1 MSGSRRTRSP
11 TLQTLAAHWRTY
23 ARATQEPLY
32 ALLFLFP
39 LVGIYEFGTLMLRT
53 LVGDG
58 EQLVA
63 HGLIFGFLS
72 LFGAQAAW
80 LPGAALVLT
89 LLIWHVLTRRPWQ
102 IHGWVLPAMLVE
114 SVITAVPLLILTR
127 LPHSAG
133 WGGADL
139 PRDVVLSIGAGLY
152 EELVFRV
159 YLIIGL
165 HALLADVLHVQR
177 RVSLAVSVAA
187 AALLFAACH
196 FRPIG
201 VETFALGSFVARV
214 AAGVYLAVL
223 FLGRGLG
230 VAVGCHA
237 THNLV
242 VLLARS
248 AAG

>member
-1 MSGSRRTRSP
+1 MSIARRLHLPSRQR
-11 TLQTLAAHWRTY
+11 AAAVWHVYW
-23 ARATQEPLY
+23 RATQEPLY
-32 ALLFLFP
+32 SLLFLFP
-39 LVGIYEFGTLMLRT
+39 LVGVYEFGALMLRT
-53 LVGDG
+53 LIGDG

-89 LLIWHVLTRRPWQ
+89 LLVWHWLARRPWQ
-102 IHGWVLPAMLVE
+102 IHGWVLPAMLME
-114 SVITAVPLLILTR
+114 SLTTAVPLLILTR
-127 LPHSAG
+127 LPQAA

-159 YLIIGL
+159 YIIVGL
-165 HALLADVLHVQR
+165 HALLADVLHVRR
-177 RVSLAVSVAA
+177 RVSLVVSVAA

-201 VETFALGSFVARV
+201 VEVFGLGSFTARAV
-214 AAGVYLAVL
+214 AGVYLSLV

-242 VLLARS
+242 VLLTR
-248 AAG
+248 AAGT